1 MVLIVHINISMAKE
15 PKTTSEHIIALY
27 GYITGLKR
35 EVSSI
40 KNNHLKHMHQD
51 IDKIHGKV
59 DRLLYWLLGGLGML
73 LLSLF
78 TIFYK

>member
-1 MVLIVHINISMAKE
+1 MAKE
-15 PKTTSEHIIALY
+15 PKTTGEHIIALY

-73 LLSLF
+73 LFSLF

>member
-1 MVLIVHINISMAKE
+1 MAKE
-15 PKTTSEHIIALY
+15 PKTTGEHIIALY

-40 KNNHLKHMHQD
+40 KNNHLTHMHQD

-59 DRLLYWLLGGLGML
+59 DRLLYWLLGGLGMPVSYTHL
-73 LLSLF
+73 RAHEP
-78 TIFYK
+78 

>member
-1 MVLIVHINISMAKE
+1 MAKE
-15 PKTTSEHIIALY
+15 PKTTGEHIIAFY

>member
-1 MVLIVHINISMAKE
+1 MAKE
-15 PKTTSEHIIALY
+15 PKTTGEHIIALY

-59 DRLLYWLLGGLGML
+59 DSLLYWLRWGLGML

>member
-1 MVLIVHINISMAKE
+1 MDLICSINNMAKQ
-15 PKTTSEHIIALY
+15 PKTTNEHIISLY

-51 IDKIHGKV
+51 IDRLHSKV
-59 DRLLYWLLGGLGML
+59 EKLLYAILGGLGATIITL
-73 LLSLF
+73 LGLF
-78 TIFYK
+78 T